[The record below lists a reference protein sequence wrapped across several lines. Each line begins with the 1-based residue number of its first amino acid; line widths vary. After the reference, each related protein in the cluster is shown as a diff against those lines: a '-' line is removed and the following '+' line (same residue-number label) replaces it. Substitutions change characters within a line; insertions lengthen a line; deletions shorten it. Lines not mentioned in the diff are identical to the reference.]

1 MFEYRQRARTGAAA
15 TAALAE
21 DDEEEEDK
29 GRMSKDAFLKPKKR
43 GSMEFADGIWLC
55 KAGKLAGLVRTV
67 YLSLYGP
74 TRRRNMPMLI
84 HMNNKAM

>member
-29 GRMSKDAFLKPKKR
+29 GRMSKDAFLKPKR
-43 GSMEFADGIWLC
+43 RSVEFADGSWL
-55 KAGKLAGLVRTV
+55 
-67 YLSLYGP
+67 SS
-74 TRRRNMPMLI
+74 
-84 HMNNKAM
+84 